1 MGFVTFSYA
10 LVVLVIVIAVSDGQF
25 LSFLAGNVEL
35 SGIAPAE
42 YVAENGE
49 VSMAYAASYYLGP
62 IGFYVIIV
70 GTLFSILSAANA
82 TILAGSRVKMAL
94 ARRDHLPRQFDDI
107 HPEYGTPYKTILL
120 TGGFILTF
128 IMVFTVLFGENP
140 EAAEGSFLFGLHLGL
155 ESVTNFANFLLISG
169 LSVVNVALIQ
179 SRRQSPE
186 LDRGFRVPGVPY
198 IPAIAVI
205 ANLVLLVNL
214 GLQNILIGLIAEAI
228 GVVFWFVWKSRETP
242 VEDIE
247 RETPTRLPNA
257 IHRATTAITSSSS
270 RSRTPITP
278 NSSCERLTTSRRTTT
293 ARSSC
298 SRSSPYPNRRRSPV
312 ASSTPTSAGRS
323 STAR

>member
-1 MGFVTFSYA
+1 MPPPILLARSSYA
-10 LVVLVIVIAVSDGQF
+10 LSGPRLHK
-25 LSFLAGNVEL
+25 EL
-35 SGIAPAE
+35 RQT
-42 YVAENGE
+42 V
-49 VSMAYAASYYLGP
+49 YYLGP

-70 GTLFSILSAANA
+70 GALFSMLSAANA

-179 SRRQSPE
+179 SRRQSSE

-247 RETPTRLPNA
+247 RETPTAVTERNPSGHDRDYQLVVPIANPDHTEQLMRTAHDIAADNDGEILVLSTVSLPEQTPLSRGQQYTDERREVLN
-257 IHRATTAITSSSS
+257 RAMTIADGSGMAVESQDTE
-270 RSRTPITP
+270 P
-278 NSSCERLTTSRRTTT
+278 EE
-293 ARSSC
+293 
-298 SRSSPYPNRRRSPV
+298 
-312 ASSTPTSAGRS
+312 
-323 STAR
+323 